1 MRKTKIVATIG
12 PKSAN
17 YETLKNLILNGTNIV
32 RINMSHGCIE
42 EYQKTIDLVKQIR
55 EEFALPVGIMMDTRG
70 PEVRVKKF
78 ENDKI
83 ELTPGQTFSFVKEDV
98 LGTENYSSITE
109 NAVLDIIN
117 VGNIILLNDGLV
129 KLEVIEVNF
138 DKVTCKVIEG
148 GIVSNNKSIAFPGIQ
163 LNLPYLNDRD
173 KEGILFSIKNN
184 VEYIAASFVNSKEDV
199 KILRAYIKEHGGDIE
214 IISKIESACGLNNLD
229 EIIEESDGIMV
240 ARGDLGV
247 EIPLEKVPE
256 FQKIIIKK
264 SITNGKMVITA
275 TEMLESMTYSP
286 RPTRAETSDVA
297 NAVFDG
303 TSDLMLSG
311 ETAIGLYPVETV
323 QTMAK
328 IAIEAENNVN
338 FHDNFI
344 STDYQIKTSTDA
356 VTHALVQ
363 SSFLLPD
370 IKAIAVYTHTGY
382 TARMVSRFRPSV
394 PIVALTPSVTT
405 FNRLALSWGVI
416 PILTN
421 RYNNTDEMF
430 DLINNELKT
439 KGYAKPEDLVLIARV
454 SGKTKPFNDML
465 KIHTIR

>member
-1 MRKTKIVATIG
+1 MRKTKIIATIG
-12 PKSAN
+12 PKTSN
-17 YETLKNLILNGTNIV
+17 YETLKNLILSGVNIV
-32 RINMSHGCIE
+32 RINMSHGSE
-42 EYQKTIDLVKQIR
+42 NEYQKTIDLVKQIR
-55 EEFALPVGIMMDTRG
+55 SEFSLPVGIMMDTRG

-78 ENDKI
+78 ENDRV
-83 ELTPGQTFSFVKEDV
+83 ELKSGQIFSFVKEDV
-98 LGTENYSSITE
+98 LGNENYSSITE
-109 NAVLDIIN
+109 NDVLNIVSI
-117 VGNIILLNDGLV
+117 GNIILLNDGLV
-129 KLEVIEVNF
+129 KLEVIDTAM
-138 DKVTCKVIEG
+138 DKITCKIIEG

-163 LNLPYLNDRD
+163 LNLPYLNEKD

-184 VEYIAASFVNSKEDV
+184 VEYIAASFVNSKEDI
-199 KILRAYIKEHGGDIE
+199 KILREFINQNGGDIE
-214 IISKIESACGLNNLD
+214 IISKIESACGLDNLD

-256 FQKIIIKK
+256 YQKIIIKK

-275 TEMLESMTYSP
+275 TEMLESMTNSP

-311 ETAIGLYPVETV
+311 ETAVGLYPIETV

-328 IAIEAENNVN
+328 IALEAENNID

-344 STDYQIKTSTDA
+344 STDYEIKTSTDA
-356 VTHALVQ
+356 ITHALTEA
-363 SSFLLPD
+363 SFSLPD
-370 IKAIAVYTHTGY
+370 IKAIAVFTNTGY

-394 PIVALTPSVTT
+394 PIIALTPNHITY
-405 FNRLALSWGVI
+405 NRLALSWGVT
-416 PILTN
+416 PILSE

-430 DLINNELKT
+430 DLINTELKT
-439 KGYAKPEDLVLIARV
+439 KGYANSGDLILIARV

-465 KIHTIR
+465 KIHTVR